1 MRERGATFDTKV
13 LGLKN
18 RGGKTAG
25 GTVLGGAV

>member
-1 MRERGATFDTKV
+1 MRERGVIDDTKV

-25 GTVLGGAV
+25 GTVLGGEV